1 MANKLNVHTADFLKY
16 NLRPALLI
24 LALQP
29 LSFNVY
35 RDRTCLQN
43 RIDSVFL
50 MVFNHFLSL

>member
-1 MANKLNVHTADFLKY
+1 MANRLNVHTADFLKY
-16 NLRPALLI
+16 NLRPALFI

-29 LSFNVY
+29 FSFNVY

-43 RIDSVFL
+43 RIDSVSL

>member
-1 MANKLNVHTADFLKY
+1 MANRLNVHTADLLKY
-16 NLRPALLI
+16 NLRPALFI

-29 LSFNVY
+29 FSFNVY

-43 RIDSVFL
+43 RIDSVSL